1 MEVSAVLIV
10 VTGQYQIRAPV
21 TIPDASMK
29 WTPPLR
35 FTHSS
40 VVRCEYIV
48 KQKDLCGQ
56 NAPIIQT
63 KSM

>member
-1 MEVSAVLIV
+1 MSQLIV
-10 VTGQYQIRAPV
+10 PKGGQQGKLA
-21 TIPDASMK
+21 IPDASMK
-29 WTPPLR
+29 RTPPLR
-35 FTHSS
+35 FMQSS
-40 VVRCEYIV
+40 IARCECIV